1 MRNLIKYN
9 VELIILAD
17 FFVFADT
24 YGALHN
30 VPIGYALNEV
40 PGLEVT

>member
-17 FFVFADT
+17 FFVYST